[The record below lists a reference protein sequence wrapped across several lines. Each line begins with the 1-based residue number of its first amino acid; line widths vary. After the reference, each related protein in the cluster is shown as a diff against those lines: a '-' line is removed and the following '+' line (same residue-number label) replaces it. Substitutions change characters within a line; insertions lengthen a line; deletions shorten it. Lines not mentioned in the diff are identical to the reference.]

1 VTSAEKE
8 FCTQSQKI
16 DFDFMLTSYTARPR
30 FKKKM
35 HHPIQRVP
43 LLYIT
48 VYCDTFVCDK

>member
-1 VTSAEKE
+1 MVTSAEKE
-8 FCTQSQKI
+8 FCTQSQK
-16 DFDFMLTSYTARPR
+16 MLTSYTARPR